1 MARIYQVPSHTRLWL
16 ALAVVLCSLP
26 QIVKGPLWQA
36 GLLVLVIL
44 IRWLVEQQRLMLPG
58 RMVRS
63 LLLIGAVALTFYSF
77 GRLYGPQA
85 GVALLVSLF
94 ALKYLEVVQQR
105 DAYVVVVLGYFVCAT
120 ALLFSQTPGMFL
132 YVVLCMTVLTT
143 CLVGINHSDTRASG
157 LLHGR
162 RAVVITLQAVPL
174 MVVLFLLVPRVAPLW
189 NMQVGGDKARTGMTD
204 SMSPG
209 QISELSESA
218 ELAFRVDFQGD
229 VPSRAQRYW
238 RGLTLSHYDGRT
250 WQQAV
255 PQGQSESE
263 YLYRRGTEKPDWYQR
278 LESRYSSEQQRYRY
292 QVIAEPTQRRWLFS
306 LAVPFPLDGD
316 MALAKDMR
324 LVANQPVSQRFAYRV
339 ESVPAAAEAIG
350 LEGQER
356 QLMLSLPQ
364 DGGSRAR
371 GLAQQWRL
379 ESGTAADSARD
390 IAQRALRYFREQP
403 FHYTLRPPRLT
414 ADPIDEFLFR
424 TRRGFCEHY
433 ASSFTFLMRAAGVPA
448 RVVVGY
454 QGGEQNELG
463 SHLLVRQYDAHA
475 WSEIWLDG
483 QGWTRVDPTGAVAP
497 ERIELGL
504 REALENSEDGSDVLD
519 DLGLRRF
526 SDGGLFATLSQ
537 WMDYVDFR
545 WQTWVLGY
553 DSAFQY
559 EFLEDLLGAV
569 TPVRIAIAL
578 IVAVT
583 LLMGL
588 YALFLLWQSG
598 NEKLTLMEREYWRL
612 HQRASERGRPL
623 VAGLTPMQLCQAISE
638 QWPQAAVAAE
648 NWAKYYQKL
657 HYDPLSPPDKQQKR
671 HLRSL
676 RNRLYKLLD

>member
-16 ALAVVLCSLP
+16 ALAVVLCSIP
-26 QIVKGPLWQA
+26 QLVQGPLWQA
-36 GLLVLVIL
+36 GLLVVVIL
-44 IRWLVEQQRLMLPG
+44 VRWLVEQQRLTLPG
-58 RMVRS
+58 RIVRT
-63 LLLIGAVALTFYSF
+63 LLLIGAVVLTFYSF
-77 GRLYGPQA
+77 GRLYGPEA

-105 DAYVVVVLGYFVCAT
+105 DAYVVIVLGYFVCAT

-132 YVVLCMTVLTT
+132 YVVLCMTLLTT

-157 LLHGR
+157 FQHGK
-162 RAVVITLQAVPL
+162 RAVVITLQAIPL

-189 NMQVGGDKARTGMTD
+189 NMQVGGDKARTGMSD

-218 ELAFRVDFQGD
+218 ELAFRVDFQGEI
-229 VPSRAQRYW
+229 PPRAQRYW

-263 YLYRRGTEKPDWYQR
+263 YLYRRGDEKPDWYQQFENR
-278 LESRYSSEQQRYRY
+278 RTPQQQSYRY

-306 LAVPFPLDGD
+306 LDVPFPLYGNV
-316 MALAKDMR
+316 ALAKDMR
-324 LVANQPVSQRFAYRV
+324 LVANQPVSERFAYRV
-339 ESVPAAAEAIG
+339 ESVPAVAAAIN
-350 LEGQER
+350 LTRQER
-356 QLMLSLPQ
+356 QLMLSIPE
-364 DGGSRAR
+364 DAGRKAR

-379 ESGTAADSARD
+379 ESESPAD

-414 ADPIDEFLFR
+414 TDPVDDFLFR

-463 SHLLVRQYDAHA
+463 THLLVRQYDAHA
-475 WSEIWLDG
+475 WSEIWVEG
-483 QGWTRVDPTGAVAP
+483 EGWTRVDPTGAVAP
-497 ERIELGL
+497 ERIELGFW
-504 REALENSEDGSDVLD
+504 EALENSEDGRDLLD

-526 SDGGLFATLSQ
+526 SDGGVFATVSQ

-553 DSAFQY
+553 DSAFQS

-569 TPVRIAIAL
+569 TPVRIALAL
-578 IVAVT
+578 IVAVA

-588 YALFLLWQSG
+588 YALFLLWQTG
-598 NEKLTLMEREYWRL
+598 NTKLTLMEREYWRL

-623 VAGLTPMQLCQAISE
+623 AAGLTPMQLSQAISE
-638 QWPQAAVAAE
+638 QWPQATVAAE

-657 HYDPLSPPDKQQKR
+657 HYDPVSSPNKQQRR

>member
-16 ALAVVLCSLP
+16 ALAVLLCSLP
-26 QIVKGPLWQA
+26 QLVKGPPWQA
-36 GLLVLVIL
+36 GLLLLVIL
-44 IRWLVEQQRLMLPG
+44 IRWLVEQQRMTLPG

-63 LLLIGAVALTFYSF
+63 LLLIGAVVLTFYSF
-77 GRLYGPQA
+77 GRLYGPEA

-105 DAYVVVVLGYFVCAT
+105 DAYVVIVLGYFVCAT
-120 ALLFSQTPGMFL
+120 ALLFSQAPGMFL

-162 RAVVITLQAVPL
+162 RALVITLQAIPL

-189 NMQVGGDKARTGMTD
+189 NMQVGGDKARTGMSD

-229 VPSRAQRYW
+229 MPPRAQRYW

-255 PQGQSESE
+255 PQGQPESE
-263 YLYRRGTEKPDWYQR
+263 YLYQRGSEKPDWYKR
-278 LESRYSSEQQRYRY
+278 LEGRRSPDQQYYRY

-306 LAVPFPLDGD
+306 LDVPFPLYGD
-316 MALAKDMR
+316 VSLAKDMR
-324 LVANQPVSQRFAYRV
+324 LVANQPVSERFAYRV
-339 ESVPAAAEAIG
+339 DSVPAVSAAIN
-350 LEGQER
+350 LTSQER
-356 QLMLSLPQ
+356 QLMLSLPE
-364 DGGSRAR
+364 GAGRKAR
-371 GLAQQWRL
+371 GLAHQWRL
-379 ESGTAADSARD
+379 ESDSASD
-390 IAQRALRYFREQP
+390 IAQRVLDYFRDQP

-414 ADPIDEFLFR
+414 VDPVDDFLFR

-454 QGGEQNELG
+454 QGGERNELG

-475 WSEIWLDG
+475 WSEIWLG
-483 QGWTRVDPTGAVAP
+483 GHGWTRVDPTGAVAP
-497 ERIELGL
+497 DRIELGL
-504 REALENSEDGSDVLD
+504 REALENSEDGRDLLD

-526 SDGGLFATLSQ
+526 SDGGLFAKVSQ
-537 WMDYVDFR
+537 LMDYVDFR

-553 DSAFQY
+553 DSAFQS

-569 TPVRIAIAL
+569 SPVRIAIAL

-588 YALFLLWQSG
+588 YALFLLWHGG
-598 NEKLTLMEREYWRL
+598 NERLTLMEREYWRL

-623 VAGLTPMQLCQAISE
+623 EAGLTPMQLCQAISE
-638 QWPQAAVAAE
+638 QWPQAAIAAD

-657 HYDPLSPPDKQQKR
+657 HYDPVSLPNKQQKR

>member
-16 ALAVVLCSLP
+16 ALAVLLCSIP
-26 QIVKGPLWQA
+26 QLVKGPLWQA

-44 IRWLVEQQRLMLPG
+44 IRWLVEQQRLTLPG

-77 GRLYGPQA
+77 GRLYGPEA

-105 DAYVVVVLGYFVCAT
+105 DAYVVIVLGYFVCGT

-132 YVVLCMTVLTT
+132 YVVLCMTVLTS

-157 LLHGR
+157 FLHGK
-162 RAVVITLQAVPL
+162 RALVITLQSIPL
-174 MVVLFLLVPRVAPLW
+174 MMVLFLLVPRVAPLW
-189 NMQVGGDKARTGMTD
+189 NMQVGGDKARTGMSD

-229 VPSRAQRYW
+229 VPPRAQRYW

-255 PQGQSESE
+255 PKGQLESE
-263 YLYRRGTEKPDWYQR
+263 YLYRRGTEKPDWYR
-278 LESRYSSEQQRYRY
+278 KLESRRSYEQERYLY
-292 QVIAEPTQRRWLFS
+292 EVIAEPSQRRWLFS

-324 LVANQPVSQRFAYRV
+324 LVANQPVSQRLAYRV
-339 ESVPAAAEAIG
+339 ESVPAINEVIG
-350 LEGQER
+350 LTPQER

-364 DGGSRAR
+364 NAGKKAR
-371 GLAQQWRL
+371 GLAHQWRK
-379 ESGTAADSARD
+379 ESSSARD
-390 IAQRALRYFREQP
+390 ISQRALRYFRDQP

-414 ADPIDEFLFR
+414 ADPVDDFLFR

-454 QGGEQNELG
+454 QGGEQNDMG
-463 SHLLVRQYDAHA
+463 THFLVRQYDAHA
-475 WSEIWLDG
+475 WSEIWLEG
-483 QGWTRVDPTGAVAP
+483 EGWTRVDPTGAVAP
-497 ERIELGL
+497 DRIELGL
-504 REALENSEDGSDVLD
+504 REALENSEDGRDLLA

-526 SDGGLFATLSQ
+526 SDGGLFAKVSQ
-537 WMDYVDFR
+537 WIDYVDFR

-553 DSAFQY
+553 DRAFQSD
-559 EFLEDLLGAV
+559 FLESLLGAV
-569 TPVRIAIAL
+569 TPARIAIAL
-578 IVAVT
+578 IIAVAI
-583 LLMGL
+583 LMGF
-588 YALFLLWQSG
+588 YAFFLLWQTG

>member
-16 ALAVVLCSLP
+16 ALAVVLCSMP
-26 QIVKGPLWQA
+26 QLVKGPLWQG

-44 IRWLVEQQRLMLPG
+44 IRWLVEQQRLVLPG

-77 GRLYGPQA
+77 GRLYGPEA

-105 DAYVVVVLGYFVCAT
+105 DAYVVIVLGYFVCAT

-132 YVVLCMTVLTT
+132 YVVLCMTILTT

-157 LLHGR
+157 FQHGK
-162 RAVVITLQAVPL
+162 RALVITLQAIPL

-189 NMQVGGDKARTGMTD
+189 NMQVGGDKARTGMSD

-209 QISELSESA
+209 QISELSKSA
-218 ELAFRVDFQGD
+218 ELAFRVDFEGEI
-229 VPSRAQRYW
+229 PPRAQRYW
-238 RGLTLSHYDGRT
+238 RGLTLSHFDGRT

-255 PQGQSESE
+255 PQGVAESE
-263 YLYRRGTEKPDWYQR
+263 YLFQRGREEPHWYQQ
-278 LESRYSSEQQRYRY
+278 LEKQRASVQQRYRY
-292 QVIAEPTQRRWLFS
+292 QVIAEPSQRRWLFS
-306 LAVPFPLDGD
+306 LAVPFPLDRG
-316 MALAKDMR
+316 MSLAKDMR
-324 LVANQPVSQRFAYRV
+324 LVADQPVSERLAYRV
-339 ESVPAAAEAIG
+339 ESVPAASAAIT
-350 LEGQER
+350 LTPQER
-356 QLMLSLPQ
+356 QLMLALPE
-364 DGGSRAR
+364 DAGRRAR

-379 ESGTAADSARD
+379 DSGSAPDSARD
-390 IAQRALRYFREQP
+390 IAGRALRYFREQP

-414 ADPIDEFLFR
+414 VDPVDDFLFR

-475 WSEIWLDG
+475 WSEIWVEG

-504 REALENSEDGSDVLD
+504 RGTLENSKAGRDLID
-519 DLGLRRF
+519 DLGLRGF
-526 SDGGLFATLSQ
+526 SDGGLFAKVSQ
-537 WMDYVDFR
+537 WMDYADFR

-553 DSAFQY
+553 NSDFQS
-559 EFLEDLLGAV
+559 EFLEHFLGAV
-569 TPVRIAIAL
+569 TPLRIAVAL
-578 IVAVT
+578 VVSVV

-588 YALFLLWQSG
+588 YALFLLWRAG

-612 HQRASERGRPL
+612 HQRASDKGRLLAP
-623 VAGLTPMQLCQAISE
+623 GLTPMQLCAVISE
-638 QWPQAAVAAE
+638 QWPRASMAAE

-657 HYDPLSPPDKQQKR
+657 HYDPASQSGSQQRR

>member
-16 ALAVVLCSLP
+16 ALAVVLCSIP
-26 QIVKGPLWQA
+26 QLVKGPLWQA
-36 GLLVLVIL
+36 GLLVVVIL
-44 IRWLVEQQRLMLPG
+44 IRWLVEHQHVTLPG
-58 RMVRS
+58 RLVRS
-63 LLLIGAVALTFYSF
+63 LLLIGAVVLTFYSF
-77 GRLYGPQA
+77 GRLYGPEA

-105 DAYVVVVLGYFVCAT
+105 DAYVVIVLGYFVCAT

-157 LLHGR
+157 FQHGK
-162 RAVVITLQAVPL
+162 RAVVITLQAIPL

-189 NMQVGGDKARTGMTD
+189 NMQVGGDKARTGMSD

-218 ELAFRVDFQGD
+218 ELAFRVDFEGEI
-229 VPSRAQRYW
+229 PPRAERYW
-238 RGLTLSHYDGRT
+238 RGLTLSYYDGLT

-255 PQGQSESE
+255 PQGLPESQ
-263 YLYRRGTEKPDWYQR
+263 YLYLRGSVKPDWYQK
-278 LESRYSSEQQRYRY
+278 LERGRSPELQRYRY
-292 QVIAEPTQRRWLFS
+292 QVITEPTQRRWLFS

-316 MALAKDMR
+316 VALAKDMR
-324 LVANQPVSQRFAYRV
+324 LVANQPVSQRFSYRA
-339 ESVPAAAEAIG
+339 ESVPAAASAIT
-350 LEGQER
+350 LTPQER
-356 QLMLSLPQ
+356 QLMLSLPEGAGRQ
-364 DGGSRAR
+364 AR

-379 ESGTAADSARD
+379 ENGSANE
-390 IAQRALRYFREQP
+390 IALRALRYFREQP

-414 ADPIDEFLFR
+414 ADPVDDFLFR
-424 TRRGFCEHY
+424 TLRGFCEHY

-475 WSEIWLDG
+475 WSEIWVEG
-483 QGWTRVDPTGAVAP
+483 QGWTRIDPTGAVAP

-504 REALENSEDGSDVLD
+504 REALESSEDGSDMLD

-526 SDGGLFATLSQ
+526 SDGGLFAKVSQ

-553 DSAFQY
+553 DSAFQSA
-559 EFLEDLLGAV
+559 FLEDLLGAV

-578 IVAVT
+578 IVAVAM
-583 LLMGL
+583 LMGF
-588 YALFLLWQSG
+588 YALFLLWRAG
-598 NEKLTLMEREYWRL
+598 NMRLTLMEREYWRL

-623 VAGLTPMQLCQAISE
+623 VPGLTPMQLCAAISE

-657 HYDPLSPPDKQQKR
+657 HYDPASPPDRLQRR

>member
-16 ALAVVLCSLP
+16 ALAVVLCSIP
-26 QIVKGPLWQA
+26 QLVKGPLWQA
-36 GLLVLVIL
+36 GLLVVVIL
-44 IRWLVEQQRLMLPG
+44 IRWLVEQQRLTLPG
-58 RMVRS
+58 RIVRT
-63 LLLIGAVALTFYSF
+63 LLLIGAVVLTFYSF
-77 GRLYGPQA
+77 GRLYGPEA

-105 DAYVVVVLGYFVCAT
+105 DAYVVIVLGYFVCAT

-132 YVVLCMTVLTT
+132 YVVLCMTILTT

-157 LLHGR
+157 FQHSK
-162 RAVVITLQAVPL
+162 RAVVITLQAIPM

-189 NMQVGGDKARTGMTD
+189 NMQVGEGKARTGMSD

-218 ELAFRVDFQGD
+218 ELAFRADFAGEI
-229 VPSRAQRYW
+229 PPRAERYW

-255 PQGQSESE
+255 PQGQPEAQ
-263 YLYRRGTEKPDWYQR
+263 YLYRRGDDKPDWYQR
-278 LESRYSSEQQRYRY
+278 LESRRAPQQQSYRY
-292 QVIAEPTQRRWLFS
+292 QVIVEPTQRRWLFS
-306 LAVPFPLDGD
+306 LDVPFPLYGD
-316 MALAKDMR
+316 VALAKDMR
-324 LVANQPVSQRFAYRV
+324 LLANQPVSERFAYRV
-339 ESVPAAAEAIG
+339 DSVPAVAAAIN
-350 LEGQER
+350 LTGQER
-356 QLMLSLPQ
+356 QLMLSIPE
-364 DGGSRAR
+364 DAGRKAR

-379 ESGTAADSARD
+379 ESDSSWD
-390 IAQRALRYFREQP
+390 IVQRALRYFREQP

-414 ADPIDEFLFR
+414 ADPVDDFLFR

-463 SHLLVRQYDAHA
+463 THLLVRQYDAHA
-475 WSEIWLDG
+475 WSEVWLEG

-504 REALENSEDGSDVLD
+504 REALENSEDGRDVLD

-526 SDGGLFATLSQ
+526 SDGGLFAKVSQ
-537 WMDYVDFR
+537 WMEYVDFR

-553 DSAFQY
+553 DSAFQS
-559 EFLEDLLGAV
+559 EFLEDLLGAA
-569 TPVRIAIAL
+569 TPVRIGIAL
-578 IVAVT
+578 IVAVG

-588 YALFLLWQSG
+588 YALFLLWQTG
-598 NEKLTLMEREYWRL
+598 NAKLTLMEREYWRL

-657 HYDPLSPPDKQQKR
+657 HYDPASAPDKQQRR

>member
-1 MARIYQVPSHTRLWL
+1 MARIYQVPSHTRIWL
-16 ALAVVLCSLP
+16 ALAVLLCSMP
-26 QIVKGPLWQA
+26 QLVKGPLWQA
-36 GLLVLVIL
+36 GLLLLVIL
-44 IRWLVEQQRLMLPG
+44 IRWLVELQRLTLPG
-58 RMVRS
+58 RIVRS

-77 GRLYGPQA
+77 GRLYGPEA

-105 DAYVVVVLGYFVCAT
+105 DAYVVIVLGYFVCAT

-132 YVVLCMTVLTT
+132 YVILCMTVLTS
-143 CLVGINHSDTRASG
+143 CLVGINHSDTRANG
-157 LLHGR
+157 LLHGK
-162 RAVVITLQAVPL
+162 RALVITLQSIPL
-174 MVVLFLLVPRVAPLW
+174 MMVLFLLVPRVAPLW
-189 NMQVGGDKARTGMTD
+189 NMQVGGGKARTGMSD

-218 ELAFRVDFQGD
+218 ELAFRVDFQGE
-229 VPSRAQRYW
+229 VPPRAQRYW

-263 YLYRRGTEKPDWYQR
+263 YLYRRGSEKPDWYQE
-278 LESRYSSEQQRYRY
+278 LENRRSSEQKRYLY
-292 QVIAEPTQRRWLFS
+292 EVIAEPSQRRWLFS

-324 LVANQPVSQRFAYRV
+324 LVANQPVSQRLAYRV
-339 ESVPAAAEAIG
+339 ESIPAATEVIG
-350 LEGQER
+350 LTSQER

-364 DGGSRAR
+364 SAGRKAR
-371 GLAQQWRL
+371 GLAHQWRL
-379 ESGTAADSARD
+379 ESSSARD
-390 IAQRALRYFREQP
+390 IAQRALRYFRDQP

-414 ADPIDEFLFR
+414 ADPVDDFLFR

-454 QGGEQNELG
+454 QGGEQNDLG
-463 SHLLVRQYDAHA
+463 THFLVRQYDAHA

-483 QGWTRVDPTGAVAP
+483 EGWIRVDPTGAVAP
-497 ERIELGL
+497 DRIELGL
-504 REALENSEDGSDVLD
+504 REALENSEDGRDLLA
-519 DLGLRRF
+519 DLGLRSF
-526 SDGGLFATLSQ
+526 SDGGLFAKVSQ

-553 DSAFQY
+553 DSAFQSD
-559 EFLEDLLGAV
+559 FLENLIGAV

-578 IVAVT
+578 IVAVAM
-583 LLMGL
+583 LMGL
-588 YALFLLWQSG
+588 YAFFLLWQTG

-623 VAGLTPMQLCQAISE
+623 VAGLTPMQLCEAISD
-638 QWPQAAVAAE
+638 QWPKAAVAAQ

-657 HYDPLSPPDKQQKR
+657 HYDPLSLPDKQQRR

>member
-16 ALAVVLCSLP
+16 ALAVVLCSIP
-26 QIVKGPLWQA
+26 QLVKGPLWQA

-44 IRWLVEQQRLMLPG
+44 IRWLVDQQRLTLPG
-58 RMVRS
+58 RIVRT
-63 LLLIGAVALTFYSF
+63 LLLIGAVGLTFYSF
-77 GRLYGPQA
+77 GRLYGPEA

-94 ALKYLEVVQQR
+94 ALKYLEVVRQR
-105 DAYVVVVLGYFVCAT
+105 DAYVVIVLGYFVCAT

-157 LLHGR
+157 LLHGK
-162 RAVVITLQAVPL
+162 RAMVMTLQAIPL

-189 NMQVGGDKARTGMTD
+189 NMQVGEDKARTGMSD

-229 VPSRAQRYW
+229 IPPRPQRYW

-255 PQGQSESE
+255 PQGQAESE
-263 YLYRRGTEKPDWYQR
+263 YLYRRGNQKPVWYQQ
-278 LESRYSSEQQRYRY
+278 LESRRAAEQQRYRY
-292 QVIAEPTQRRWLFS
+292 QIIAEPTQRRWLFS
-306 LAVPFPLDGD
+306 LAVPFPLDEG

-324 LVANQPVSQRFAYRV
+324 LVADQPVSQRFAYRV
-339 ESVPAAAEAIG
+339 ESVPAATDAIS
-350 LEGQER
+350 LDGQER

-364 DGGSRAR
+364 ESGRKAR
-371 GLAQQWRL
+371 GLAQQWQL
-379 ESGTAADSARD
+379 ESHSARE
-390 IAQRALRYFREQP
+390 IAQRALRHFREQP

-414 ADPIDEFLFR
+414 ADPVDDFLFR

-454 QGGEQNELG
+454 QGGEQNQLG
-463 SHLLVRQYDAHA
+463 THLLVRQYDAHA
-475 WSEIWLDG
+475 WSEIWLEG

-504 REALENSEDGSDVLD
+504 REALENSEDGRDVLD

-526 SDGGLFATLSQ
+526 SDGGLFAKVSQ
-537 WMDYVDFR
+537 WVDYVDFR

-553 DSAFQY
+553 DSAFQSA
-559 EFLEDLLGAV
+559 FLEDLLGV
-569 TPVRIAIAL
+569 VSPVRIAIAL
-578 IVAVT
+578 IVAVAM
-583 LLMGL
+583 LMGL
-588 YALFLLWQSG
+588 YALFLLWRTG
-598 NEKLTLMEREYWRL
+598 NARLTLMEREYWRL

-623 VAGLTPMQLCQAISE
+623 AVGLTPMQLSDAISE

-657 HYDPLSPPDKQQKR
+657 HYDPVSAPDKRQRR

>member
-16 ALAVVLCSLP
+16 ALAVLLCSIP
-26 QIVKGPLWQA
+26 QLVKGPLWQA

-44 IRWLVEQQRLMLPG
+44 IRWLVEQQRLTLPG

-77 GRLYGPQA
+77 GRLYGPEA

-105 DAYVVVVLGYFVCAT
+105 DAYVVIVLGYFVCGT

-132 YVVLCMTVLTT
+132 YVVLCMTVLTS

-157 LLHGR
+157 FLHGK
-162 RAVVITLQAVPL
+162 RALVITLQSIPL
-174 MVVLFLLVPRVAPLW
+174 MMVLFLLVPRVAPLW
-189 NMQVGGDKARTGMTD
+189 NMQVGGDKARTGMSD

-229 VPSRAQRYW
+229 VPPRAQRYW

-255 PQGQSESE
+255 PKGQLESE
-263 YLYRRGTEKPDWYQR
+263 YLYRRGTEKPDWYR
-278 LESRYSSEQQRYRY
+278 KLESRRSYEQERYLY
-292 QVIAEPTQRRWLFS
+292 EVIAEPSQRRWLFS

-324 LVANQPVSQRFAYRV
+324 LVANQPVSQRLAYRV
-339 ESVPAAAEAIG
+339 ESVPAINEVIG
-350 LEGQER
+350 LTPQER

-364 DGGSRAR
+364 NAGKKAR
-371 GLAQQWRL
+371 GLAHQWRK
-379 ESGTAADSARD
+379 ESSSARD
-390 IAQRALRYFREQP
+390 ISQRALRYFRDQP

-414 ADPIDEFLFR
+414 ADPVDDFLFR

-454 QGGEQNELG
+454 QGGEQNDMG
-463 SHLLVRQYDAHA
+463 THFLVRQYDAHA
-475 WSEIWLDG
+475 WSEIWLEG
-483 QGWTRVDPTGAVAP
+483 EGWTRVDPTGAVAP
-497 ERIELGL
+497 DRIELGL
-504 REALENSEDGSDVLD
+504 REALENSEDGRDLLA

-526 SDGGLFATLSQ
+526 SDGGLFAKVSQ
-537 WMDYVDFR
+537 WIDYVDFR

-553 DSAFQY
+553 DRAFQSD
-559 EFLEDLLGAV
+559 FLESLLGAV
-569 TPVRIAIAL
+569 TPARIAIAL
-578 IVAVT
+578 IIAVAI
-583 LLMGL
+583 LMGF
-588 YALFLLWQSG
+588 YAFFLLWQTG

-638 QWPQAAVAAE
+638 QWPKASVAAE